1 MSHTKNHF
9 LCTLIFHGC
18 SEACT
23 VTREN
28 AILRVCSLVPRF
40 HSPLRGGLKKHYLAN
55 NLINF
60 IYIPGNEMLSAYLTV
75 TSSE

>member
-1 MSHTKNHF
+1 MAAPRPAQSHGKMRF
-9 LCTLIFHGC
+9 SGSALW
-18 SEACT
+18 
-23 VTREN
+23 
-28 AILRVCSLVPRF
+28 SLASTA
-40 HSPLRGGLKKHYLAN
+40 HLGEDLGLLKKHYLAN